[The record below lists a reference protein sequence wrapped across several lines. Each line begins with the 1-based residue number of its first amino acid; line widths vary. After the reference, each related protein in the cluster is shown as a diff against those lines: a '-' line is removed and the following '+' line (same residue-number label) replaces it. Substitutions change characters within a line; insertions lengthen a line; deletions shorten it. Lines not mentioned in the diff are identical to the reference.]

1 MAKKSNKQLKKVYK
15 KIFKKGYTKVYTVN
29 TRSLRDAINK
39 NLKLTPEMA
48 QALKAANWRGKRV
61 LEIGCGT
68 GVFAYAV
75 ATRGAKVLA
84 VDYVKEAIDEA
95 KNTYQ
100 HKNLEFKVGDTRKI
114 SGKFDIV
121 VSLGTLEHLDNPLKE
136 LKKFKSH
143 LRPVGRIITTCPN
156 WTNPRGYVLQTLLHL
171 FDAPITLADLHYLTP
186 LEFKEFAD
194 KLKMKL
200 EWRTFDHDWAHGK
213 RLIKDFKRRLPN
225 VLRDA
230 KLPRDPNNIKRFI
243 KWLENHV
250 LPLDHTSPFSGA
262 TAIYVL
268 K

>member
-1 MAKKSNKQLKKVYK
+1 MKKSNRQLKSVYK

-29 TRSLRDAINK
+29 TRVHKDKVAK
-39 NLKLTPEMA
+39 GLKLTAEMVES
-48 QALKAANWRGKRV
+48 LKEANWKGKRV

-68 GVFAYAV
+68 GTFAYAV
-75 ATRGAKVLA
+75 ACRGAKISA
-84 VDYVKEAIDEA
+84 VDYVKEAIAEA
-95 KNTYQ
+95 KATYQ
-100 HKNLEFKVGDTRKI
+100 HQNLLYQVGDTNKI
-114 SGKFDIV
+114 PGKFDIV
-121 VSLGTLEHLDNPLKE
+121 VSLGTLEHLDNPLAV
-136 LKKFKSH
+136 LKKFKRH
-143 LRPVGRIITTCPN
+143 LKPGGRIITTCPN

-186 LEFKEFAD
+186 LEFKDFAK
-194 KLKMKL
+194 KLNMTLK
-200 EWRTFDHDWAHGK
+200 WRTFDHDWAHGK
-213 RLIKDFKRRLPN
+213 RLIKDFKKRLPN

-230 KLPRDPNNIKRFI
+230 KLPRNQKNIDRFI